1 MRFRYMYM
9 YICAYTCMR
18 VYMCDVSLMINDKA
32 DVNQRPASD
41 ASSVRLAY
49 STL

>member
-9 YICAYTCMR
+9 YMYMYMYAY
-18 VYMCDVSLMINDKA
+18 VHVHVSLMINDKA

>member
-9 YICAYTCMR
+9 YMYAY
-18 VYMCDVSLMINDKA
+18 VHVHVHVSLMINDKA